1 MSSVTT
7 VMPGLTVF
15 DSRKVAALMMR
26 FVRGDGL
33 DDVSVAGAM
42 GNVIYGLYSAFYTY
56 LVILLSCKHVK
67 CRRHTGIHQTK

>member
-1 MSSVTT
+1 
-7 VMPGLTVF
+7 MPGLTVF

-42 GNVIYGLYSAFYTY
+42 GNVIYGLYSYYYCVADFQC
-56 LVILLSCKHVK
+56 LVVLKLV
-67 CRRHTGIHQTK
+67 